1 MTARLALLAPLAYL
15 AIFFLYPLGAIFE
28 RAFIQG
34 EGGLSAFG
42 TLLGDS

>member
-28 RAFIQG
+28 RAFVQG
-34 EGGLSAFG
+34 EGGLAG
-42 TLLGDS
+42 R